1 MRILLALICFIAMFM
16 HAFFGYYLYVRGE
29 SVFEPDNMIVAVQKK
44 VAVNTNKLSI
54 FQKKSDHIDD
64 PVVKEQAKN
73 AAFYEKPDDGLVKT
87 EERTEQTGTKGELN
101 LSPDSAPSPSSANE
115 PSSPVITTVT
125 PAPVPT
131 ENKPAV
137 EEKVPEETH
146 YLPFN
151 TGWSGFMQVEN
162 ALITVILFLLGFSI
176 CCVKG
181 RGPASRW
188 VFGFNLI
195 FWLALGG
202 SIYFFLPANTP
213 LAIFNIKFSFPQ
225 WYLVISMCALA
236 SVLSLLLFLNAFR
249 KPIENNAKTAK
260 KETEKEIKP
269 EDSAPSVTPKTSRFG
284 FGSKKEEKV
293 EPSAPII
300 PVPPEETHGPE
311 KRPE

>member
-73 AAFYEKPDDGLVKT
+73 AAFYEKPNDGLIKT
-87 EERTEQTGTKGELN
+87 EERTEQSDGKNELN
-101 LSPDSAPSPSSANE
+101 LSPESSPSSSSVSE
-115 PSSPVITTVT
+115 PSAPVVTTASPV
-125 PAPVPT
+125 PVPT
-131 ENKPAV
+131 ENKPA
-137 EEKVPEETH
+137 EEQKAEEETH

-249 KPIENNAKTAK
+249 KPEDNNAKTAK
-260 KETEKEIKP
+260 KEMEKDLKTEEP
-269 EDSAPSVTPKTSRFG
+269 APSVTPRASRFG
-284 FGSKKEEKV
+284 FGAKQEVKA
-293 EPSAPII
+293 EPTAPII
-300 PVPPEETHGPE
+300 SVPPEQTHGPE

>member
-1 MRILLALICFIAMFM
+1 MRIILALICFIAMFM

-29 SVFEPDNMIVAVQKK
+29 SVFEPDNMIVAVQRK

-64 PVVKEQAKN
+64 PIVKEQAKN

-87 EERTEQTGTKGELN
+87 EERTEQEGNKTDLN
-101 LSPDSAPSPSSANE
+101 ISPDSSSSSTAEPTAPA
-115 PSSPVITTVT
+115 VTTAS

-131 ENKPAV
+131 ESKPAD
-137 EEKVPEETH
+137 EPKAKEETH
-146 YLPFN
+146 YLPFS
-151 TGWSGFMQVEN
+151 TGWSGFLQVEN

-195 FWLALGG
+195 FWSALGG

-213 LAIFNIKFSFPQ
+213 LVIFNIKFAFPQ
-225 WYLVISMCALA
+225 WYLVISMCGLA
-236 SVLSLLLFLNAFR
+236 AVLSLLLFFNAFR
-249 KPIENNAKTAK
+249 KPIDTAAKPVK
-260 KETEKEIKP
+260 KEPEKAPKAEPAAPAEAPKP
-269 EDSAPSVTPKTSRFG
+269 SRFG
-284 FGSKKEEKV
+284 FGAKKEEKA
-293 EPSAPII
+293 EPASTII
-300 PVPPEETHGPE
+300 PVPPEQTHGPE